1 MSDPYH
7 DYWVVYVPYCSS
19 DLWSGTNQ
27 ASPSTAGYHFLGAE
41 IVAAVLQDLILHH
54 NLLDASKVVLSG
66 CSAGAAGVAL
76 NCDRVKDKLP
86 DADFRC
92 VAGNSKKLSSYVK
105 IKFSYPP

>member
-7 DYWVVYVPYCSS
+7 DYWVVFVPYCSS

-54 NLLDASKVVLSG
+54 DLLDASKVVLSG

-92 VAGNSKKLSSYVK
+92 VAGNNKKLCSKVINLAK
-105 IKFSYPP
+105 L